1 MSAGLKRTLGPWQY
15 FSFAFGTIV
24 GVGWVVLLG
33 DWLQRGGPLGAIL
46 GFAIGGAL
54 MTLIGL
60 CYAEAATMFPVSGG
74 EVAFAFEAF
83 GTGPAYAIGWAL
95 VMMNIAA
102 VAYVAS
108 SMAWILDYLI
118 PGIQGPALYAFRG
131 TEIHLGSLVVAL
143 LTIGWFTWINWRGVR
158 SSGRFQDLFTYGK
171 LVVAAVFIAAGIL
184 GGRVANLEPPFSTEG
199 GRPPL
204 GGVLAVMAVVPWF
217 LGGFNTIP
225 QVMEEKAEH
234 TPLRLVGRITLLS
247 IVVGAA
253 FYCLVILSAS
263 MAVPWQDLLTRE
275 LPAAAA
281 FREAFGSELL
291 ARLVLLAGL
300 LGIATVGNGT
310 FVAAT
315 RLLFA
320 LSRAS
325 LLGHAFR
332 RTHPVTG
339 APDRAIL
346 FTGLVA
352 ALGTLLGRQ
361 GIGPIVTVGAI
372 ALSLGYLITSAAVL
386 RLRFTAP
393 TRPRPYRIRAG
404 VAVALAASLSSVGL
418 VVAALRDPWVSSGGR
433 IPFEWLLL
441 GAWGGIGLLLW
452 LANRTARLALGVDER
467 RAVILGVGAMDTRSV
482 SPTGRASAAP
492 APGSPPRG

>member
-1 MSAGLKRTLGPWQY
+1 
-15 FSFAFGTIV
+15 
-24 GVGWVVLLG
+24 
-33 DWLQRGGPLGAIL
+33 
-46 GFAIGGAL
+46 
-54 MTLIGL
+54 
-60 CYAEAATMFPVSGG
+60 
-74 EVAFAFEAF
+74 
-83 GTGPAYAIGWAL
+83 
-95 VMMNIAA
+95 
-102 VAYVAS
+102 
-108 SMAWILDYLI
+108 
-118 PGIQGPALYAFRG
+118 
-131 TEIHLGSLVVAL
+131 
-143 LTIGWFTWINWRGVR
+143 
-158 SSGRFQDLFTYGK
+158 
-171 LVVAAVFIAAGIL
+171 
-184 GGRVANLEPPFSTEG
+184 
-199 GRPPL
+199 
-204 GGVLAVMAVVPWF
+204 MAVVPWF

-225 QVMEEKAEH
+225 QVMEEKAER
-234 TPLRLVGRITLLS
+234 TSLRLVGRITVLS
-247 IVVGAA
+247 IVVGAT

-263 MAVPWQDLLTRE
+263 MAVPWQELLTRE

-361 GIGPIVTVGAI
+361 GIGPIVAVGAI
-372 ALSLGYLITSAAVL
+372 ALSFGYLVTSAAVL

-393 TRPRPYRIRAG
+393 ARPRPYRIRLG
-404 VAVALAASLSSVGL
+404 GPVAVAATLSSVGL

-433 IPFEWLLL
+433 IAFEWLLL
-441 GAWGGIGLLLW
+441 AGWAVLGLLLW
-452 LANRTARLALGVDER
+452 LANRTVRLALPTEER
-467 RAVILGVGAMDTRSV
+467 RAVILGES
-482 SPTGRASAAP
+482 TGS
-492 APGSPPRG
+492 GKG